1 MTNDKEDT
9 MATANGGST
18 VKGGF
23 YFNLRKLEI
32 VPVSGKTGVL
42 TGAPDQRY
50 IRIPALGVLV
60 LAPVLGGLFVVFLPV
75 IGFVLVAQHMA
86 RLGAMTA
93 KRAGVALAGNV
104 APAWRPGEAYLA
116 GKPEEKVEKKADGDA
131 TK

>member
-1 MTNDKEDT
+1 
-9 MATANGGST
+9 MATVNGGST

-23 YFNLRKLEI
+23 YFNLSKLQI
-32 VPVSGKTGVL
+32 VSVSGKTGIL
-42 TGAPDQRY
+42 AGAADQRY
-50 IRIPALGVLV
+50 RRIPALAVLV

-86 RLGAMTA
+86 RLGAMA
-93 KRAGVALAGNV
+93 VKRAGGALAGNV

-116 GKPEEKVEKKADGDA
+116 GKPEEKVEKKVDGNL